1 MTKTESTTTPF
12 RVIGV
17 LMVLALATV
26 LSCSGGGNTTGGEA
40 TEVATKAYDAFR
52 QADWE
57 TYASLLHP
65 EALSRY
71 ESILRPVFDAVIQVD
86 SAGNMSEEF
95 KWFDRIINTEE
106 FLNMTPKD
114 FFAFSM
120 DEIVSA
126 VPGLGAA
133 MKSSNIDV
141 IGEIPEGDT
150 LVHVV
155 VRTSAEAMG
164 IGMTEVSVLTTRKS
178 EGEYRLMLSG
188 QIEGLAM
195 TIARGMGGR

>member
-1 MTKTESTTTPF
+1 MTKTNSTPKRFCLFGILTMLSLT
-12 RVIGV
+12 
-17 LMVLALATV
+17 LL
-26 LSCSGGGNTTGGEA
+26 LSCSSINNTSGEA

-57 TYASLLHP
+57 TYASWMHP
-65 EALSRY
+65 EALDRF

-86 SAGNMSEEF
+86 STGNMPEEF
-95 KWFDRIINTEE
+95 KWFDRTINTQE

-120 DEIVSA
+120 AELVAA
-126 VPGLGAA
+126 VPGLGDA
-133 MKSSNIDV
+133 MKGSTMEV

-164 IGMTEVSVLTTRKS
+164 MGMTEVSVLTTRKS

>member
-1 MTKTESTTTPF
+1 MTKTDPTLKRGRLLCLLTMLSLT
-12 RVIGV
+12 
-17 LMVLALATV
+17 LL

-57 TYASLLHP
+57 TYASWMHP
-65 EALSRY
+65 DALDRY
-71 ESILRPVFDAVIQVD
+71 ESILRPAFDAVIQVD
-86 SAGNMSEEF
+86 STGNMPEEF
-95 KWFDRIINTEE
+95 KWFDSTINTEG

-120 DEIVSA
+120 AEIVAA

-133 MKSSNIDV
+133 LQGSQMET

-155 VRTSAEAMG
+155 VRTSAESMG
-164 IGMTEVSVLTTRKS
+164 IGMTEVSVLTTRQS

-188 QIEGLAM
+188 QIESIA
-195 TIARGMGGR
+195 TAIARGMGGR

>member
-1 MTKTESTTTPF
+1 MTKTNSTPKRFCMFGILT
-12 RVIGV
+12 
-17 LMVLALATV
+17 M
-26 LSCSGGGNTTGGEA
+26 LSLTLLLYCSGGGGGTGEA

-57 TYASLLHP
+57 TYASWMHP
-65 EALSRY
+65 EALGRY

-86 SAGNMSEEF
+86 STGNMPGEF
-95 KWFDRIINTEE
+95 KWFDSTINTEE

-120 DEIVSA
+120 TEIVAA
-126 VPGLGAA
+126 VPGLGEALRG
-133 MKSSNIDV
+133 SSLEV
-141 IGEIPEGDT
+141 IGEIGEGDR

-155 VRTSAEAMG
+155 VRTSAESMG
-164 IGMTEVSVLTTRKS
+164 MGMTEVSVLTTAKS

-188 QIEGLAM
+188 QIESIA
-195 TIARGMGGR
+195 TAIARGMGGR

>member
-1 MTKTESTTTPF
+1 MTKTNSTPRRFCLCGILTIVSLT
-12 RVIGV
+12 
-17 LMVLALATV
+17 LL

-40 TEVATKAYDAFR
+40 TEVATRAQDAFR

-57 TYASLLHP
+57 TYASWMHP
-65 EALSRY
+65 EALERY
-71 ESILRPVFDAVIQVD
+71 ESILRPAFDAMVQVD
-86 SAGNMSEEF
+86 STGNMPEEF
-95 KWFDRIINTEE
+95 KWFDRTIKTEE

-120 DEIVSA
+120 AEIVAA

-133 MKSSNIDV
+133 LQGSSLEV
-141 IGEIPEGDT
+141 IGEIGEGER

-155 VRTSAEAMG
+155 VRTSAESMG
-164 IGMTEVSVLTTRKS
+164 IEMTEVSVLTMAKS

-188 QIEGLAM
+188 QIES
-195 TIARGMGGR
+195 IATAIGRGMQGR

>member
-1 MTKTESTTTPF
+1 MIKTESTTTPF

-17 LMVLALATV
+17 LMVLALAAV

-57 TYASLLHP
+57 TYASWMHP
-65 EALSRY
+65 EALDRY
-71 ESILRPVFDAVIQVD
+71 EMILRPVFDAMVQVD
-86 SAGNMSEEF
+86 STGNMPEEF
-95 KWFDRIINTEE
+95 KWFDRTINTEE

-120 DEIVSA
+120 AEIVA
-126 VPGLGAA
+126 AAPGLGAA
-133 MKSSNIDV
+133 MQGSQMEM

-164 IGMTEVSVLTTRKS
+164 IGMTEVSVLTTRQS

-195 TIARGMGGR
+195 TIARGMGG

>member
-1 MTKTESTTTPF
+1 MTKTNSTPRRFCLCGILTIVSLT
-12 RVIGV
+12 
-17 LMVLALATV
+17 LL

-40 TEVATKAYDAFR
+40 TEVATRAQDAFR

-57 TYASLLHP
+57 TYASWMHP
-65 EALSRY
+65 EALDRF

-86 SAGNMSEEF
+86 STGNMPEEF
-95 KWFDRIINTEE
+95 KWFDRTINTQE

-120 DEIVSA
+120 AELVAA
-126 VPGLGAA
+126 VPGLGDA
-133 MKSSNIDV
+133 MKGSTMEV

-164 IGMTEVSVLTTRKS
+164 MGMTEVSVLTTRKS